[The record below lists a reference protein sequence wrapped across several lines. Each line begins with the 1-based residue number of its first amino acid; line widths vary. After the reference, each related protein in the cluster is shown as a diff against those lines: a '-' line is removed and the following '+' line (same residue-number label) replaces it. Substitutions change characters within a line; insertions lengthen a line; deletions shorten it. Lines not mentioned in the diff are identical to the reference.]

1 MRTINGSRAQPRTGR
16 RWRLRLRCRMR
27 ITSWP
32 LVCRKLS
39 ALPKT
44 PLLRHMETPLFS
56 GIWKHL
62 FSGTRKPL
70 WIERVPP
77 WEIASNLYEQLDSK
91 PCTQFEN
98 EDAATEE

>member
-1 MRTINGSRAQPRTGR
+1 
-16 RWRLRLRCRMR
+16 
-27 ITSWP
+27 
-32 LVCRKLS
+32 
-39 ALPKT
+39 
-44 PLLRHMETPLFS
+44 METPLFS

-77 WEIASNLYEQLDSK
+77 WKIASNLYEQLDSK